1 MAKTSHHLAT
11 DSAAMSIRFSVN
23 GFPYEVQAGDYAPD
37 LTLNAF
43 LRQHLHL
50 TATKYM
56 CLEGG
61 CGSCVCVIRRRH
73 PATDEAQSRA
83 ANSCLTLLNTCD
95 DVDIITD
102 EGLGNQL
109 SGYHPIQKR
118 LAQLNGTQCGYCS
131 PGFVMNMYGLLEQHR
146 GQVSMAQVED
156 AFGGNICRCTG
167 YRPILDTMKSFAVD
181 SDIAVPAECVDIEDS
196 FELLCPRTGQSCRD
210 SCSRPARSQD
220 NGVAQWYWP
229 KTLTE
234 LFSALSQ
241 VASGELYFLVGG
253 NTAHGVYRRP
263 RGIRHYIDVNAVP
276 ELKQHSLETDHILLG
291 GNVTLTDAMELFL
304 IAAKRPGFE
313 YCAQLWQHFN
323 LIANVPVRN
332 NGTLAGNITIKK
344 EHPEFPSDVFIT
356 FEALDVNV
364 LVYDN
369 PSSQRV
375 MSLLTY
381 LSDATPKL
389 VIGGFILRAYP
400 KDRYLFNS
408 YKILPRAQNVHAYVN
423 AGLLIEWQ
431 DLQRHIVRSARIC
444 FGNIRPDYVHDQP
457 MELLLPGRD
466 LYDPATVTQIFEQLQ
481 GSLQAEE
488 RPPEASPE
496 YRQMLACGLLY
507 KFLLGSAPRDLVR
520 ENYRSGGLLLE
531 RALSS
536 GSQTFETIK
545 KNYPVT
551 QAVQKL
557 EGLIQCSGEATYMN
571 DLLTTSNAVYC
582 AFVTAKRVGATIEQ
596 IDPSAALQC
605 QGVVAFYAAKDIP
618 GANNFVTVTPLTPE
632 VDEIFAAGRVKH
644 YDQPLGVI
652 AALSQDTAV
661 YAATLVQVTYAN
673 DQRKIYTSINQVLAA
688 KLEDRIVCLK
698 KDSEEKEVPNPSPLA
713 PGDVLG
719 RGILQLE
726 SQYHFTMEPQTT
738 IVVPIDN
745 ILQVWCSTQWMDGTQ
760 GSIAHMLKVNVNTVQ
775 LQVRRVGGA
784 YGAKVTRCNIVACAA
799 ALVASKLNRP
809 ARFVQTIESM
819 MECNG
824 KRWACR
830 SDYEF
835 RARANGLITMLTN
848 KYYEDAG
855 CNLNENVV
863 DFLTLPALRNVYNL
877 TNSNYKTSGSAIL
890 TDAPSSTWCRAPGT
904 AEAIAMTE
912 TALEHIAFTCQLDP
926 ADVRLVNLRP
936 GSKMVQLLPRFLA
949 TSEYRKRREQINLF
963 NAQNRWRKR
972 GLGLTLMEF
981 PLNTTVGF
989 TYPTT
994 VAIYH
999 EDGSVVITHGG
1010 IEIGQGINTKA
1021 AQVAA
1026 FVLGVPLERVSVESS
1041 NTVSGA
1047 NSMITANSM
1056 SSEMIGLAVRKACDT
1071 LNKRLEPVKKKLGKK
1086 ATWLQILQAA
1096 YLQSVILIA
1105 SDSYKLGDIPSYSIF
1120 GLSLSELEL
1129 DILTG
1134 NHLIRRVDILE
1145 DAGESLS
1152 PNIDVGQVEGAF
1164 VMGLGYYLTELLV
1177 YDRQTGRILTNRTW
1191 NYHPPGAKD
1200 IPIDFRIELLQK
1212 NPNPVGFMRSK
1223 STGEPALCLSVGVL
1237 FAMQHAIQSARTDAG
1252 LPREWVRLGAPTTP
1266 ETVVLNAGHQ
1276 VQSFAL
1282 K

>member
-1 MAKTSHHLAT
+1 MAKSSHHLAS
-11 DSAAMSIRFSVN
+11 DAATMSIKFNVN
-23 GFPYEVQAGDYAPD
+23 GYPYEVQAADYAPD
-37 LTLNAF
+37 ITLNAF

-61 CGSCVCVIRRRH
+61 CGSCVCVIRRRQ
-73 PATDEAQSRA
+73 PATSEVQSRA
-83 ANSCLTLLNTCD
+83 ANSCLTLLNTCN

-167 YRPILDTMKSFAVD
+167 YRPILDAMKSFALD
-181 SDIAVPAECVDIEDS
+181 SDIQVPSECVDIEDS
-196 FELLCPRTGQSCRD
+196 FELLCPRTGQSCQG
-210 SCSRPARSQD
+210 SCTRPARRQD
-220 NGVAQWYWP
+220 SSAHWYWP
-229 KTLTE
+229 KTLQE
-234 LFSALSQ
+234 LFAALSQ
-241 VASGELYFLVGG
+241 VASGEPFFLVAG

-263 RGIRHYIDVNAVP
+263 RDIRHYIDVHAVP
-276 ELKQHSLETDHILLG
+276 ELKQHSLEADHLLLG
-291 GNVTLTDAMELFL
+291 GNLTLTDAMEQFL
-304 IAAKRPGFE
+304 VAAKRPGFE

-332 NGTLAGNITIKK
+332 NGTLAGNISIKK
-344 EHPEFPSDVFIT
+344 QHPEFPSDVFIT

-375 MSLLTY
+375 MSLLSY
-381 LSDATPKL
+381 LTDATPKL
-389 VIGGFILRAYP
+389 LIGGFILRAYA
-400 KDRYLFNS
+400 KEQYLFGS

-423 AGLLIEWQ
+423 AGFLIEWQ

-444 FGNIRPDYVHDQP
+444 FGNIRPDYVHDRPLEQ
-457 MELLLPGRD
+457 LLPGRD
-466 LYDPATVTQIFEQLQ
+466 LYDAATVQQMFEQLR

-496 YRQMLACGLLY
+496 YREMLACGLLY
-507 KFLLGSAPRDLVR
+507 KFLLGSAPKELVR
-520 ENYRSGGLLLE
+520 ERYRSGGQLLE

-551 QAVQKL
+551 QPVQKL

-571 DLLTTSNAVYC
+571 DLLTTSNAVHC

-596 IDPSAALQC
+596 IDATAALHYP
-605 QGVVAFYAAKDIP
+605 GVVAFYAANDIP
-618 GANNFVTVTPLTPE
+618 GVNNFVTVTQLTPE
-632 VDEIFAAGRVKH
+632 AEEIFAAGRVKY

-652 AALSQDTAV
+652 AALSQDAAV
-661 YAATLVQVTYAN
+661 YAASLVEVTYAN
-673 DQRKIYTSINQVLAA
+673 DQRQLYTSINQVLAA
-688 KLEDRIVCLK
+688 KQQDRIVCLK
-698 KDSEEKEVPNPSPLA
+698 KESGKPKPAPLA

-719 RGILQLE
+719 RGILELE

-738 IVVPIDN
+738 IVVPMDSV
-745 ILQVWCSTQWMDGTQ
+745 LQVWSSTQWMDGTQ
-760 GSIAHMLKVNVNTVQ
+760 GAIAQMLKVNVNKVQ

-784 YGAKVTRCNIVACAA
+784 YGAKVTRGNLVACAA
-799 ALVASKLNRP
+799 ALVAFKLNKP

-835 RARANGLITMLTN
+835 RARASGLITMLSN
-848 KYYEDAG
+848 NYYEDAG
-855 CNLNENVV
+855 CSLNENVV

-877 TNSNYKTSGSAIL
+877 TDANYKTKGSAIR
-890 TDAPSSTWCRAPGT
+890 TDAASSTWCRAPGT

-949 TSEYRKRREQINLF
+949 TTEYRQRREQINLF
-963 NAQNRWRKR
+963 NAQHRWRKR

-981 PLNTTVGF
+981 PLNTSVGF

-1071 LNKRLEPVKKKLGKK
+1071 LNKRLEPVKKRLGAA

-1105 SDSYKLGDIPSYSIF
+1105 SDSYKLGDIPNYGIF
-1120 GLSLSELEL
+1120 GLSLCELEL

-1134 NHLIRRVDILE
+1134 SQLIRRVDILE
-1145 DAGESLS
+1145 DAGESIS

-1164 VMGLGYYLTELLV
+1164 VMGLGYYLTELLL

-1223 STGEPALCLSVGVL
+1223 ATGEPALCLSVGVL
-1237 FAMQHAIQSARTDAG
+1237 FAMQHAIQSARQDAG

-1266 ETVVLNAGHQ
+1266 ETVVLNAGSQ
-1276 VQSFAL
+1276 VHSFAL
-1282 K
+1282 N

>member
-1 MAKTSHHLAT
+1 
-11 DSAAMSIRFSVN
+11 MSIKFSVN
-23 GFPYEVQAGDYAPD
+23 GFPYEVQATDYAPD

-43 LRQHLHL
+43 LRQHLQL

-73 PATDEAQSRA
+73 PATNEVQPRA

-102 EGLGNQL
+102 EGLGNRL

-118 LAQLNGTQCGYCS
+118 LAQLNGSQCGYCS
-131 PGFVMNMYGLLEQHR
+131 PGFVMNMYGLLEQHQ
-146 GQVSMAQVED
+146 GQVTMAQVED

-167 YRPILDTMKSFAVD
+167 YRPILDAMKSFAVD
-181 SDIAVPAECVDIEDS
+181 SDTAVPAECVDIEDS
-196 FELLCPRTGQSCRD
+196 FELLCPRTGQSCQG
-210 SCSRPARSQD
+210 SCSRPARRRQD
-220 NGVAQWYWP
+220 PAPAHWHWP

-234 LFSALSQ
+234 LFSALGQ
-241 VASGELYFLVGG
+241 VASGELFMLVAGS
-253 NTAHGVYRRP
+253 TAHGVYRRP
-263 RGIRHYIDVNAVP
+263 RGIRHYIDVQAVA
-276 ELKQHSLETDHILLG
+276 ELKQHSLETDHLLLG
-291 GNVTLTDAMELFL
+291 GNLTLTDAMELFL
-304 IAAKRPGFE
+304 VAAKRPGFE

-332 NGTLAGNITIKK
+332 NGTLAGNISIKK

-364 LVYDN
+364 LVYDS

-381 LSDATPKL
+381 LGDATPKL

-400 KDRYLFNS
+400 RERYLFSS

-423 AGLLIEWQ
+423 AGFLVEWQ
-431 DLQRHIVRSARIC
+431 DVQRHIVHSARIC
-444 FGNIRPDYVHDQP
+444 FGNIRPDYVHAQP
-457 MELLLPGRD
+457 LEQLLPGRD
-466 LYDPATVTQIFEQLQ
+466 LYDPATVAQMFEQLR

-496 YRQMLACGLLY
+496 YREMLACALLY
-507 KFLLGSAPRDLVR
+507 KFLLATAPQELVR
-520 ENYRSGGLLLE
+520 ERYRSGGQLLE

-545 KNYPVT
+545 QNYPVT
-551 QAVQKL
+551 QPVQKL
-557 EGLIQCSGEATYMN
+557 EGLMQCSGEASYMN
-571 DLLTTSNAVYC
+571 DLLTASNAVHC
-582 AFVTAKRVGATIEQ
+582 AFVTAKRVGATIQQ
-596 IDPSAALQC
+596 IDATAALGC
-605 QGVVAFYAAKDIP
+605 VGVVAFFAAKDIP
-618 GANNFVTVTPLTPE
+618 GTNSFQTVSQLTPDA
-632 VDEIFAAGRVKH
+632 DEIFAAGRVRY

-661 YAATLVQVTYAN
+661 HAATLVRVTYAN
-673 DQRKIYTSINQVLAA
+673 DQRPIYTSIGQVLAA
-688 KLEDRIVCLK
+688 KQQDRIVCLPK
-698 KDSEEKEVPNPSPLA
+698 ELPHLDSASGPPLA

-719 RGILQLE
+719 RGILELE

-738 IVVPIDN
+738 IVVPLDN
-745 ILQVWCSTQWMDGTQ
+745 VLQVWCSTQWMDGTQ
-760 GSIAHMLKVNVNTVQ
+760 GSIAHMLKLDVNKVQ

-784 YGAKVTRCNIVACAA
+784 YGAKVTRANAVACAA
-799 ALVASKLNRP
+799 ALVAAKLNRP

-819 MECNG
+819 MESNG

-835 RARANGLITMLTN
+835 RARANGSIIMLTN
-848 KYYEDAG
+848 NYYEDAG

-863 DFLTLPALRNVYNL
+863 DFLTMPALRNVYKL
-877 TNSNYKTSGSAIL
+877 TNSNYKATGSAIL

-912 TALEHIAFTCQLDP
+912 TALEHIAFSLQLDP
-926 ADVRLVNLRP
+926 ADVRLVNLRS

-949 TSEYRKRREQINLF
+949 TTDYRKRREQINLF

-972 GLGLTLMEF
+972 GLGLALMEF

-999 EDGSVVITHGG
+999 EDGSVVVTHGG

-1056 SSEMIGLAVRKACDT
+1056 SSEMVGLAVRKACDT
-1071 LNKRLEPVKKKLGKK
+1071 LNKRLEPVKRRLGKA

-1134 NHLIRRVDILE
+1134 SHVIRRVDILE

-1212 NPNPVGFMRSK
+1212 SPNPVGFMRSK
-1223 STGEPALCLSVGVL
+1223 ATGEPALCLSVGVL
-1237 FAMQHAIQSARTDAG
+1237 FAMQHAIQSARQDAG

-1266 ETVVLNAGHQ
+1266 ETVVLNAGSQ
-1276 VQSFAL
+1276 VQNFAL
-1282 K
+1282 N